1 MGFANNDPQDEKENV
16 LDLEEDLERRKAAF
30 LNNKDMSSNPE
41 EEEADAEEILQSMA
55 GGVRKPGG
63 DDGGATEG
71 EATSVFINKNKESA
85 KLEDFQIIRMVGK
98 GTFGKVFMV
107 QHVKNK

>member
-1 MGFANNDPQDEKENV
+1 M
-16 LDLEEDLERRKAAF
+16 EDGAERRKAAY

-55 GGVRKPGG
+55 GGVKKPG
-63 DDGGATEG
+63 DNGGTDEGQAT
-71 EATSVFINKNKESA
+71 TVFVNKAKESA

-107 QHVKNK
+107 

>member
-1 MGFANNDPQDEKENV
+1 MGFGAEAEDEKVNP
-16 LDLEEDLERRKAAF
+16 LDLEGDMERRKAAF

-41 EEEADAEEILQSMA
+41 EEEADAEEILMSMA
-55 GGVRKPGG
+55 GGKPTDNGDASEGAATTVFVNKTRK
-63 DDGGATEG
+63 A
-71 EATSVFINKNKESA
+71 ESS

-107 QHVKNK
+107 